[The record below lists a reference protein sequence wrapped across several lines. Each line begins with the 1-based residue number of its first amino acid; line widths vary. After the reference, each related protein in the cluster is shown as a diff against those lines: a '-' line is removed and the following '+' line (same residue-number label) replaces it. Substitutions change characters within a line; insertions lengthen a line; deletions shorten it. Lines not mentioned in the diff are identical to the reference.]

1 MNYFF
6 IIKPYIFLGQL
17 QSGSLTLLML
27 SSIFYENFQIS
38 GRGFTLYENT
48 GLPPYTF
55 EKDFDIFCLKKNRFM
70 LEDDN

>member
-17 QSGSLTLLML
+17 QSGFLTLLML
-27 SSIFYENFQIS
+27 SSIFYENSQIS

-48 GLPPYTF
+48 GLPSYTF
-55 EKDFDIFCLKKNRFM
+55 EKDFDIFCMKKNRFM
-70 LEDDN
+70 LKVEN